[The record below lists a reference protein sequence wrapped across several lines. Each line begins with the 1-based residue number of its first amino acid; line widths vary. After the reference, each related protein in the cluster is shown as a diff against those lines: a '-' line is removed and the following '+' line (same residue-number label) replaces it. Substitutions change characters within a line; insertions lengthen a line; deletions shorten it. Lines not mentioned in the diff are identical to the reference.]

1 MRLLPTSAHQGKAA
15 GYTNEDEPLLCA
27 LVPASGQLGISSRS
41 RGALCAGELEPSGS
55 LQAFCL
61 QRGLLLQREGF
72 VGWTLCL
79 LEPLATIS
87 TQDPPNWHPRPHL
100 KGRCCWMA
108 WCPHEFRGWLKQLI
122 ANPNYPVPQAQHLV
136 YSTCSSGT
144 PSHTMPTPLPREQ
157 FITCHSGS
165 YGDKLTFHSS
175 VRINQ
180 ERHQKAA
187 AFTYIM
193 PSTSLMLWSLER
205 EHSASEISWLFT
217 KEQDR
222 GQHHHGAKVKDCVA
236 PRPFLSFFPG
246 LE

>member
-1 MRLLPTSAHQGKAA
+1 MRLLPASAHQGKAA
-15 GYTNEDEPLLCA
+15 GYTNEEESLLCA
-27 LVPASGQLGISSRS
+27 LVTASGQLGISSRS

-55 LQAFCL
+55 VQAFCL

-72 VGWTLCL
+72 VGWDTVSSGT
-79 LEPLATIS
+79 PGHHFHAG
-87 TQDPPNWHPRPHL
+87 PPNWHPRPHL

-108 WCPHEFRGWLKQLI
+108 WCPHEFRRWLKQLI
-122 ANPNYPVPQAQHLV
+122 ANPNCPVPQTQHLV

-144 PSHTMPTPLPREQ
+144 LSHTMPTPLPREQ

-165 YGDKLTFHSS
+165 YGDKLIFHSS

-187 AFTYIM
+187 TFTYIM

-205 EHSASEISWLFT
+205 EHSASEIS
-217 KEQDR
+217 
-222 GQHHHGAKVKDCVA
+222 
-236 PRPFLSFFPG
+236 
-246 LE
+246 